1 MTSKTM
7 MTKEPF
13 LIEDDMAV
21 LLFLCEIRTDDGPIP
36 IQLLHEDMEER
47 YGWLVLDVK
56 GSIKRLFD
64 QALIAVAGSTR
75 SHLAVTELGKQVAK
89 RISEM
94 R

>member
-1 MTSKTM
+1 
-7 MTKEPF
+7 MTKKP
-13 LIEDDMAV
+13 LLTEDDMAV
-21 LLFLCEIRTDDGPIP
+21 LLFLSDTAIRIDDVSIP

-75 SHLAVTELGKQVAK
+75 SHVALTELGKQVAK

-94 R
+94 H